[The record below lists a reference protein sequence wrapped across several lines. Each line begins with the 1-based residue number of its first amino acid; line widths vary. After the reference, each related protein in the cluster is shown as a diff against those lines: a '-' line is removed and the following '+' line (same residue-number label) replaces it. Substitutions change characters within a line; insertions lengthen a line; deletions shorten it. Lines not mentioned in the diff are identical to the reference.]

1 MHKHMAYSE
10 IVKDPMLTLQCMSN
24 KHEYEKDY
32 EVYFS
37 RSELI
42 LMGDGGGW
50 IKGKVSNQL
59 LH

>member
-1 MHKHMAYSE
+1 MAYSE